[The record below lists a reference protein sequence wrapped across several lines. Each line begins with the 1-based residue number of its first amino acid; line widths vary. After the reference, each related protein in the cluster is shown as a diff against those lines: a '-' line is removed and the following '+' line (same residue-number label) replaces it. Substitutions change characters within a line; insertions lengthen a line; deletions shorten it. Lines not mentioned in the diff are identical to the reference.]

1 MLTSNEKELSNLS
14 YTNKDFGTIYP
25 ELLDLATK
33 LSYKWDPSQS
43 DESDPGVVLLKLA
56 ALMADKNNYN
66 IDKNILELFPL
77 SVTQLPNAR
86 QLFDQLGYTMR
97 YYQSATT
104 DIELVLVN
112 PPIPTESDYSDLGV
126 DTILGDKTE
135 EEIEKYWE
143 DTEMIYTL
151 PRFTMISDPDN
162 TIVYTIT
169 DEITLSTNGITEK
182 VSAIQGTANQ
192 YLINGEKLITPANLD
207 YNNRL
212 YFTETDIAENG
223 IFITTGQYDDWKRV
237 DNLLIQEIGTPCYKF
252 GITED
257 GNKCYLE
264 FPTDIDT
271 LMGSGLN
278 ITYIRTSGLEGNIAK
293 TKLNQ
298 FHVDTKG
305 ERYIP
310 SISGDKKQECTLT
323 SENVFIKNPL
333 AAVNGK
339 NPETIDEAYKSYQKV
354 KNTFGT
360 LVSLKD
366 YTDFMITN
374 ENVSNGYVCDRTNDI
389 QSSYKIL
396 NSSATTS
403 NNTVTVITKDSES
416 HKPNMLAYDLK
427 TYALAYVDTVSNA
440 VAFNE
445 TFRVLTDETSNVND
459 MYNLLHDTET
469 GWGELK
475 SIQHDFIDIKP
486 YEIMMIKNKYHIDA
500 KIIPQFKVTTLQ
512 ETDIK
517 NKVHEALYKALNSK
531 EMNYGDPVEYDVIY
545 DTIMNADPRIKALVL
560 QDIVYKTYAV
570 YTDDNKTKKIYELQI
585 DSGSIQPEYSK
596 EENELPDK
604 SKTPHDLWDKF
615 RREIYSKSVLAGKT
629 QFLVKEGEFN
639 HSLQENET
647 QIQEGLYYV
656 DTDTTIKIPFGNPPQ
671 SHGTSDALSENEN
684 MIFTAVNLIDDVPY
698 TNYCKFIYKF
708 GKFTSANPANAE
720 KIFITKDYDYTMMN
734 ENDYIIFLW
743 KPDDNEGTPYYYR
756 KYVAEDKYDA
766 DFKPAK
772 IDTFSTTFSLKER
785 QPDFTYNYIDNE
797 GESAEKSGIDLSS
810 LNFFNQLPPTGS
822 KYKGTITGTI
832 NIGSEQD
839 PFILDANT
847 FISKIAGSDYV
858 LSGTNQITT
867 KTINK
872 IHINNKTGNG
882 TDRVYWILNN
892 PTSLNTYKLFDATSD
907 TKQSYTLQT
916 GEYLIYGNYAQT
928 QLVMLSSGTKIERE
942 NKNGNMGKWEVN
954 VISYDDFISDPYR
967 KLDGYWK
974 LIDESTDL
982 YATEQ
987 QFYQIGAKC
996 KVQLDEV
1003 IPGTKNSEIPTS
1015 IQISTS
1021 KTKIEYVEGS
1031 PAESSIEEI
1040 RREYLCKHKIT
1051 LINESNEL
1059 TPLPYRNKPEYSWLA
1074 KSILNLN
1081 CSPSKPQIIIANRQ
1095 NVKFYNNSTFKEEGG
1110 IPTSELEVLMELPL
1124 TSEYFAKQ
1132 DNLANTTLFD
1142 TKLITNREISLT
1154 GGTKIDTTSLDLI
1167 SGEIIPLNVSTFIPT
1182 RPNLAMA
1189 TSATSSGIET
1199 RPFAPVDNTTLKNW
1213 KFELDSS
1220 GTSVSVKL
1228 PSKSSYKDLNIAEY
1242 VLPIMLP
1249 TGEYIIPLTCTNNL
1263 TGNNNLLQI
1272 TFHLETL
1279 TGQGAPAGNI
1289 VPEGST
1295 VNIGTEQSPEYVI
1308 NSDINP
1314 NGLSRTLL
1322 TNVLGDSV
1330 SYGSI
1335 GTHSLKLTLED
1346 TNRDDGL
1353 VQGYLTVF
1361 FDTTDIESETLI
1373 TLGTPYHYTYKH
1385 DSIAEFPEMLD
1396 EINKWNNYKDKALFN
1411 YTYQVKEEDLLE
1423 NPLDSSSF
1431 VNSSHPYNPYTIC
1444 QWDITDKEN
1453 NKIVIENKIK

>member
-257 GNKCYLE
+257 GSKCYLE

-305 ERYIP
+305 KRYIP

-366 YTDFMITN
+366 YSDFMITN
-374 ENVSNGYVCDRTNDI
+374 ENVSNGYVCDRTNDV

-560 QDIVYKTYAV
+560 QDIIYKTYAV
-570 YTDDNKTKKIYELQI
+570 YTDDNKTKNVYELQI

-596 EENELPDK
+596 EENELLDK

-629 QFLVKEGEFN
+629 QFLAKEGEFN

-647 QIQEGLYYV
+647 QIQKGLYYV
-656 DTDTTIKIPFGNPPQ
+656 DTDTTIKVELDDKGF
-671 SHGTSDALSENEN
+671 GTSKELLENEN

-708 GKFTSANPANAE
+708 ANITDTNKD
-720 KIFITKDYDYTMMN
+720 KIFITKDYDYTMRNKN
-734 ENDYIIFLW
+734 EYIIFLW
-743 KPDDNEGTPYYYR
+743 KPNDDEGTPYYYR
-756 KYVAEDKYDA
+756 KYVAEDKYAA
-766 DFKPAK
+766 DFKSSK
-772 IDTFSTTFSLKER
+772 IDTFSTTFSLKGC
-785 QPDFTYNYIDNE
+785 QPEFTYNYIDNE
-797 GESAEKSGIDLSS
+797 GKSGERSGIVLSD
-810 LNFFNQLPPTGS
+810 LNFFNELPPTGS

-832 NIGSEQD
+832 NIGSKD
-839 PFILDANT
+839 DTFILDANT

-858 LSGTNQITT
+858 LSGSNQITT

-892 PTSLNTYKLFDATSD
+892 PTASNTYKLFDATSD
-907 TKQSYTLQT
+907 IKQSYTLQT

-954 VISYDDFISDPYR
+954 VISYDDFISDPYG
-967 KLDGYWK
+967 KLDGYWR
-974 LIDESTDL
+974 LIDEGTDL

-987 QFYQIGAKC
+987 QFYQIGAGC

-1003 IPGTKNSEIPTS
+1003 TRANTESQIPKS
-1015 IQISTS
+1015 IQISTQMI
-1021 KTKIEYVEGS
+1021 KIMFNDEHYSTDEEGVL
-1031 PAESSIEEI
+1031 EEK
-1040 RREYLCKHKIT
+1040 RREFLCNHKIT
-1051 LINESNEL
+1051 LIDESNEL
-1059 TPLPYRNKPEYSWLA
+1059 IPLPYRNKPEYSWLA

-1081 CSPSKPQIIIANRQ
+1081 CSSDKPQTIIANRQ
-1095 NVKFYNNSTFKEEGG
+1095 TVKFYDNSTVKEENGK
-1110 IPTSELEVLMELPL
+1110 PTSELKPLIELPL
-1124 TSEYFAKQ
+1124 TSAYFSKQ
-1132 DNLANTTLFD
+1132 ENAAESKLYD
-1142 TKLITNREISLT
+1142 THLVTNREVSLT
-1154 GGTKIDTTSLDLI
+1154 GGVKIDTTSLDLI
-1167 SGEIIPLNVSTFIPT
+1167 SGEIIPLNISAFIPT
-1182 RPNLAMA
+1182 RPTMEMQNAVQDA
-1189 TSATSSGIET
+1189 NPT
-1199 RPFAPVDNTTLKNW
+1199 RPIDEVDNNNW
-1213 KFELDSS
+1213 KFELDST

-1228 PSKSSYKDLNIAEY
+1228 PSKSSYKSLNIAEY

-1249 TGEYIIPLTCTNNL
+1249 AGEYIIPLTCTNNL
-1263 TGNNNLLQI
+1263 TSQNNLNNFLQV
-1272 TFHLETL
+1272 TFHLASD
-1279 TGQGAPAGNI
+1279 GV
-1289 VPEGST
+1289 VPEGSRDPSDP
-1295 VNIGTEQSPEYVI
+1295 NKI
-1308 NSDINP
+1308 NSAIGPDGDGKYIDA
-1314 NGLSRTLL
+1314 RILL
-1322 TNVLGDSV
+1322 TNVLGNSV
-1330 SYGSI
+1330 SYGTI

-1346 TNRDDGL
+1346 PTRTDGL

-1385 DSIAEFPEMLD
+1385 DNIAEFSEMLD

-1411 YTYQVKEEDLLE
+1411 YTYQVKKEDLLE
-1423 NPLDSSSF
+1423 NPLDSISF